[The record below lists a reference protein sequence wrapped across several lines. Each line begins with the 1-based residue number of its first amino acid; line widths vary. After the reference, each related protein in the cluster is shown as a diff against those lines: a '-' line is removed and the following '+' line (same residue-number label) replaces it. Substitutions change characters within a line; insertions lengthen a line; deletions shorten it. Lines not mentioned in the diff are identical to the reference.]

1 MKFDIDWPGL
11 SNPNVLFFD
20 IETDGL
26 QPEVIHCIVTM
37 DEAGEIK
44 RYNHAEEGNLN
55 KGLEALKVA
64 DVLVGHNIIAY
75 DLPVL
80 ATLYPGWATNA
91 IVRDTLVLA
100 RLGYPNVQEE
110 DYKKR
115 KLPVKL
121 MGSHSL
127 KAWGHRL
134 DFEKF
139 NYGEEDETAWEQ
151 WSLEMEDYCQRDVE
165 VIHRL
170 FMKFCKD
177 IEGCPD
183 IFEKA
188 LELELTM
195 QDLTESMT
203 YRGFYFNRKEG
214 EKLYA
219 RLLSKKDQLSEE
231 LKELFPPKEIALKT
245 KVKLVPF
252 NPGSR
257 NQIAERFVAKGWEP
271 KEFTPN
277 GRPMINEPVLEGLEA
292 DYPEAKALKEFL
304 LVQKRIG
311 QLAEGPNSWLG
322 LVTEDN
328 RLHGRVISCGATVS
342 HRMVHFS
349 PNLGQVPSVGAA
361 YGEECRSLF
370 CVPEGRKLVGTDLSG
385 IELRVLAHFLA
396 FWDKGEYA
404 RQVEEGD
411 IHTSNMKAAGL
422 TDRAQAKT
430 MIYALIYGGG
440 DQRLGE
446 IVGGSRKDGAN
457 LRKRFYDSNP
467 AFLKFIKSV
476 KAKAKKNKKLRGL
489 DGRPLFPRSLHS
501 APNLLLQSAAAVVA
515 KKATILHRLLL
526 ESRGLRFETDWWFVA
541 MVHDEWQIECK
552 ENLAEEIAE
561 AAPKAI
567 RDAGEFY
574 ELRVKLEGEAKVGD
588 TWLDTH

>member
-1 MKFDIDWPGL
+1 MKYGIDWEGL
-11 SNPNVLFFD
+11 SDPKVLFFD

-26 QPEVIHCIVTM
+26 RPEVIHCIVTA
-37 DEAGEIK
+37 DEKGEIK

-55 KGLEALKVA
+55 EGLEALRMA

-80 ATLYPGWATNA
+80 ATLYPGWATSA

-100 RLGYPNVQEE
+100 RLGYPNVQEL
-110 DYKKR
+110 DYKER
-115 KLPVKL
+115 KLPKEL
-121 MGSHSL
+121 IGSHSL
-127 KAWGHRL
+127 KAWGQRL

-139 NYGEEDETAWEQ
+139 SYGEDDESAWER
-151 WSLEMEDYCQRDVE
+151 WSPEMEDYCQRDVE
-165 VIHRL
+165 VVHRL
-170 FMKFCKD
+170 FMKFADD
-177 IEGCPD
+177 IQGNPD

-188 LELELTM
+188 IELELSM

-203 YRGFYFNRKEG
+203 YRGFYFNREEA

-219 RLLSKKDQLSEE
+219 RLLAKKDQLSEE

-245 KVKLVPF
+245 KTKLVPF

-257 NQIAERFVAKGWEP
+257 NQIAERFAAKGWEP

-277 GRPMINEPVLEGLEA
+277 GRPMINEPVLEALEV
-292 DYPEAKALKEFL
+292 DYPEAKALKEYL

-328 RLHGRVISCGATVS
+328 RIHGRVISCGATVS

-349 PNLGQVPSVGAA
+349 PNLGQVPGAGAA

-370 CVPEGRKLVGTDLSG
+370 CVPPGMKLVGTDLSG
-385 IELRVLAHFLA
+385 VELRVLAHFLA
-396 FWDKGEYA
+396 FWDGGDYA
-404 RQVEEGD
+404 REVEEGD

-422 TDRAQAKT
+422 TDRSQAKT
-430 MIYALIYGGG
+430 MIYALIYGAG

-446 IVGGSRKDGAN
+446 IVNGSRKDGGD
-457 LRKRFYDSNP
+457 LRKRFYANNP

-476 KAKAKKNKKLRGL
+476 KNKAKKKKKLRGL

-501 APNLLLQSAAAVVA
+501 APNLLLQSAAAVLA

-526 ESRGLRFETDWWFVA
+526 ETRGLRFEIDWAFVA

-552 ENLAEEIAE
+552 EPLAEEIAE
-561 AAPKAI
+561 TAPKAI

-574 ELRVKLEGEAKVGD
+574 SLRVQLEGEAKVGD
-588 TWLDTH
+588 TWADTH